1 MSIVF
6 GLECLATSTGL
17 VILELVLQPSLM
29 LNSKLL
35 LLLDL
40 DVGAVDLLPGSWITV
55 RSGRHCFWTLMLG
68 CWTCHLEGDPAAQAH
83 VVASGLG

>member
-1 MSIVF
+1 MSIDF

-17 VILELVLQPSLM
+17 VILELVLQLSSM

-40 DVGAVDLLPGSWITV
+40 DVGAVDLLPSSWITV
-55 RSGRHCFWTLMLG
+55 HSGRHRFWTLMLG
-68 CWTCHLEGDPAAQAH
+68 CWSCHLEGDPATQAH
-83 VVASGLG
+83 GIASGLG